1 MGALDA
7 HSHDA
12 GFNMFGKKAGTAI
25 RSHFGMNWDNS
36 SQCRSRGAN
45 SNNSA
50 LNLNSNNAGRGV
62 TETQG
67 QTLRLAVSA
76 WSKDRIHDG
85 GFSGLVG
92 QPEAQGSIFS

>member
-1 MGALDA
+1 MLVR
-7 HSHDA
+7 
-12 GFNMFGKKAGTAI
+12 KAGTAI

-62 TETQG
+62 TETRG
-67 QTLRLAVSA
+67 QTPRLAVSA

-85 GFSGLVG
+85 DFPGLVG
-92 QPEAQGSIFS
+92 QPDAQGSFFS